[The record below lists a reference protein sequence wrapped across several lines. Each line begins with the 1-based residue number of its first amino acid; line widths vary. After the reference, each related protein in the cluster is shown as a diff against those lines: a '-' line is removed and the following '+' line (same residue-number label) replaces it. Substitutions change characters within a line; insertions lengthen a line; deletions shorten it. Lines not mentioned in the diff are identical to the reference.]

1 MDALD
6 VETSI
11 AEGEQAL
18 QALLQCASEHVGTLE
33 AHEAEKGLFTRLM
46 PLGLAAMKR
55 DFAQR
60 GTGDVGPAVTRA
72 DGILL
77 PREPKLRGRD
87 YGSLFGKFTVART
100 CDRTP
105 GEPGI
110 FPLDAQV
117 NLPTRCD
124 SYCLQAWMTVFAVEH
139 PCKERASWFE
149 PRFALEVAESAG
161 MAVAKEA
168 PEDDEAC
175 YGQRPLPSEDTE
187 GALLVVSVDGQGV
200 PMIQPEAAKL
210 KATLGTGEQRQQK
223 QEALVGVSYPVAP
236 TPRSPDAL
244 AESLV
249 EPAAVRARRPRE
261 DVTDDAPSAQQVRR
275 LASLVRTTRAVM
287 DLSKADAEHRDPQH
301 RQPLVVWLDGAR
313 SLWRLATTLFKPWK
327 RVTFVLDIL
336 HVVGDLWAA
345 ANTLFGE
352 VSKAGKHW
360 VQPKLTAMLRGRV
373 GDVIGGLRPM
383 LTKQRRRKSVQQ
395 TLTKVITCF
404 HNHRRW
410 MPYDVY
416 LAAGLPV
423 GTGVVAS
430 ACGAVVKHRMEGDG
444 KRWSLHG
451 AEAMLALRSLKKSHD
466 NDLRTYW
473 RFRAHQVSTRL
484 YGRQPQYRPTARLR
498 HVASFDIK
506 WSRSF
511 PLHLQDL
518 HDGLPPRYGLSSR
531 RHVAAHR

>member
-55 DFAQR
+55 YFAQR

-87 YGSLFGKFTVART
+87 YGSLFGTFTVART

-139 PCKERASWFE
+139 PGKERASWFE

-175 YGQRPLPSEDTE
+175 YGQRPRPSEDTE

-249 EPAAVRARRPRE
+249 EPAAVRARRPRGRR
-261 DVTDDAPSAQQVRR
+261 DGRCAKRTAGPSARQPGADDAGGDGPEQSRRGAPRSTAPPTRGR
-275 LASLVRTTRAVM
+275 LA
-287 DLSKADAEHRDPQH
+287 
-301 RQPLVVWLDGAR
+301 
-313 SLWRLATTLFKPWK
+313 
-327 RVTFVLDIL
+327 
-336 HVVGDLWAA
+336 
-345 ANTLFGE
+345 
-352 VSKAGKHW
+352 
-360 VQPKLTAMLRGRV
+360 
-373 GDVIGGLRPM
+373 
-383 LTKQRRRKSVQQ
+383 RRRPQLVEPGDHALQAVE
-395 TLTKVITCF
+395 TRDVCAR
-404 HNHRRW
+404 HPARRRR
-410 MPYDVY
+410 PLGGGQHAVRGS
-416 LAAGLPV
+416 LEGGEALGAAEV
-423 GTGVVAS
+423 D
-430 ACGAVVKHRMEGDG
+430 GD
-444 KRWSLHG
+444 
-451 AEAMLALRSLKKSHD
+451 A
-466 NDLRTYW
+466 
-473 RFRAHQVSTRL
+473 
-484 YGRQPQYRPTARLR
+484 PRP
-498 HVASFDIK
+498 S
-506 WSRSF
+506 
-511 PLHLQDL
+511 
-518 HDGLPPRYGLSSR
+518 G
-531 RHVAAHR
+531 